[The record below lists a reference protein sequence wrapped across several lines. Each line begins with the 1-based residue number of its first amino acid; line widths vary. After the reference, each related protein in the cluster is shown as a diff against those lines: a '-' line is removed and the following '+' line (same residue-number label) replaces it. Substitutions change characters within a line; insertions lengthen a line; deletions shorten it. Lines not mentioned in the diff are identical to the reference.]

1 MLRKTRSLLE
11 ELESLRLLR
20 DRENL
25 VESRA
30 THVIQGAINLLNFIK
45 ENYSEEQ
52 SEELK
57 KRLLV
62 SIKNEDQA
70 KFIRGVKK
78 FKNENKWSCH

>member
-1 MLRKTRSLLE
+1 LLRKTRSLLE

-45 ENYSEEQ
+45 ENYSFSILINSTSNTSSDPGPIEGLG
-52 SEELK
+52 EL
-57 KRLLV
+57 
-62 SIKNEDQA
+62 SP
-70 KFIRGVKK
+70 
-78 FKNENKWSCH
+78 

>member
-1 MLRKTRSLLE
+1 MALLRKTRSLLE
-11 ELESLRLLR
+11 ELESLRLNR

-45 ENYSEEQ
+45 ENYTEEQ

-57 KRLLV
+57 KRLLL
-62 SIKNEDQA
+62 SIRNEDQT
-70 KFIRGVKK
+70 KFVRGVKK
-78 FKNENKWSCH
+78 FKNES

>member
-11 ELESLRLLR
+11 ELESLRFKR

-30 THVIQGAINLLNFIK
+30 THVIQGAINLLTFIK
-45 ENYSEEQ
+45 ENYTPEQ
-52 SEELK
+52 TEELK

-62 SIKNEDQA
+62 SIKNEDET
-70 KFIRGVKK
+70 KFVRGVKK
-78 FKNENKWSCH
+78 FKNENK

>member
-11 ELESLRLLR
+11 ELESLRLNR

-45 ENYSEEQ
+45 ENYNEEQ

-57 KRLLV
+57 KRLLL
-62 SIKNEDQA
+62 SIRNEDQT
-70 KFIRGVKK
+70 KFVRGVKK
-78 FKNENKWSCH
+78 FKNENK

>member
-11 ELESLRLLR
+11 ELESLRLKR

-45 ENYSEEQ
+45 ENYNEEQ

-57 KRLLV
+57 KRLLL
-62 SIKNEDQA
+62 SIRNEDQS
-70 KFIRGVKK
+70 KFARGVKK
-78 FKNENKWSCH
+78 FKNENK

>member
-11 ELESLRLLR
+11 ELESLRLKR

-30 THVIQGAINLLNFIK
+30 THVIQGAINLLAFIK

-57 KRLLV
+57 KRLLL
-62 SIKNEDQA
+62 SIRNEDES
-70 KFIRGVKK
+70 KFARGVKK
-78 FKNENKWSCH
+78 FKNENK

>member
-11 ELESLRLLR
+11 ELESLRLKR

-30 THVIQGAINLLNFIK
+30 THVIQGAINLLSFIK
-45 ENYSEEQ
+45 ENYNEEQ

-57 KRLLV
+57 KRLLL
-62 SIKNEDQA
+62 SIRNEDQT
-70 KFIRGVKK
+70 KFVKGVKK
-78 FKNENKWSCH
+78 FKNENK